1 MLPGSSV
8 SPACPRASHCETPLV
23 TMCRLPRAIHL
34 TMPQLTL
41 KASYDL
47 QDLLAQAK
55 LPTLLGTE
63 ANLGKISDANL
74 RVGKVLGGWHP
85 CLPWA
90 LCARGVGGTGERDTE
105 EVSLRGWA
113 GGLGRGS

>member
-1 MLPGSSV
+1 MHLLRSVFPRHPSRVSVAMLARSGAHACSFRSTRFRVFCEPSV
-8 SPACPRASHCETPLV
+8 PRASCCETPLV

-34 TMPQLTL
+34 TVPQLTL

-55 LPTLLGTE
+55 LPTLLGAE

-74 RVGKVLGGWHP
+74 RVGKVLGRWHP
-85 CLPWA
+85 CLP
-90 LCARGVGGTGERDTE
+90 
-105 EVSLRGWA
+105 
-113 GGLGRGS
+113 

>member
-1 MLPGSSV
+1 MIPRSSV
-8 SPACPRASHCETPLV
+8 SPACASASHYETPLV
-23 TMCRLPRAIHL
+23 TMRHLPRAIHL

-55 LPTLLGTE
+55 LPTLLGAE

-74 RVGKVLGGWHP
+74 RVGKVLGECYL
-85 CLPWA
+85 CLPAVGSVCSWSG
-90 LCARGVGGTGERDTE
+90 RHGQEGHREGFTEGVGWGVG
-105 EVSLRGWA
+105 
-113 GGLGRGS
+113 

>member
-1 MLPGSSV
+1 MIPRSSV
-8 SPACPRASHCETPLV
+8 SPACTSASHYETPLV
-23 TMCRLPRAIHL
+23 TMRHLPRAIHL

-55 LPTLLGTE
+55 LPTLLGAE

-74 RVGKVLGGWHP
+74 RVGKVLGECYP
-85 CLPWA
+85 CLPWV
-90 LCARGVGGTGERDTE
+90 LYVRGVGGTGKRDTE
-105 EVSLRGWA
+105 EASLRGWA

>member
-8 SPACPRASHCETPLV
+8 SPACPRASHCEIPLV
-23 TMCRLPRAIHL
+23 NMCRLPRAIHL

-55 LPTLLGTE
+55 LPTLLGAE

-74 RVGKVLGGWHP
+74 RVGKVLGGGHP
-85 CLPWA
+85 CLPW
-90 LCARGVGGTGERDTE
+90 LCVLVQWEARARGTQGRRHRE
-105 EVSLRGWA
+105 
-113 GGLGRGS
+113 GGLGRGG

>member
-1 MLPGSSV
+1 MSSV

-55 LPTLLGTE
+55 LPTLLGAE

-74 RVGKVLGGWHP
+74 RVGKVLYWELTSNYVTLIKSFSLFKSHFKNS
-85 CLPWA
+85 
-90 LCARGVGGTGERDTE
+90 TER
-105 EVSLRGWA
+105 SLHQ
-113 GGLGRGS
+113 